1 MEKISLEKM
10 AELIKS
16 PFTPLDVFRVNNTA
30 VRLVKIHGKYHM
42 HKHSDQDELFIVL
55 RGQVHLNFEDRTV
68 VLDEGEGFLVK
79 KGVEHQSHAEKE
91 ALVLMVEP
99 YDTVPKGD

>member
-1 MEKISLEKM
+1 MDKISLEKM

-16 PFTPLDVFRVNNTA
+16 PFTPLDVFKVNNTA
-30 VRLVKIHGKYHM
+30 VRLVKIYGKYHL
-42 HKHSDQDELFIVL
+42 HKHTRQDELFIVL

-68 VLDEGEGFLVK
+68 VLEQGEGFLVK
-79 KGVEHQSHAEKE
+79 KGVEHQSYAKNE

-99 YDTVPKGD
+99 YDTVAKGD